1 LLKIRFVL
9 QKYIPH
15 FAEPVTVIIEN
26 DEIGQG
32 FWIIAPAF
40 YWQLISIIL

>member
-1 LLKIRFVL
+1 M

-15 FAEPVTVIIEN
+15 FAEPITVIIEN

-32 FWIIAPAF
+32 FWMRVKE
-40 YWQLISIIL
+40 